1 MRLLPEK
8 SKCRRLSPLETEPRP
23 QARPTAPV
31 TVETQGTTLKNK
43 ETISAAQIKAPVTEP
58 QFASLSFAWNMPVSL
73 AVFKRQNKLWIVFDH
88 SQQIDIK
95 ELRNM
100 AGDLAENIFQFPHPG
115 ATIIQLTPK
124 EDVQFFV
131 RKEGLLWIVD
141 LFTSDQKPQPVKDMT
156 IFTQYDSLNR
166 PYLFIPTEAAGN
178 IVSVIDPTSATS
190 SPSPRP
196 EAPAMVSMLLTTI
209 RSLIRWPPNKVW
221 PLSSRLRTLCSTE
234 ATPD

>member
-1 MRLLPEK
+1 
-8 SKCRRLSPLETEPRP
+8 
-23 QARPTAPV
+23 
-31 TVETQGTTLKNK
+31 
-43 ETISAAQIKAPVTEP
+43 
-58 QFASLSFAWNMPVSL
+58 MPVSL

-178 IVSVIDPTSATS
+178 IVSVIDPDVGDIITVAPTGSAGYGLN
-190 SPSPRP
+190 
-196 EAPAMVSMLLTTI
+196 APYHYYKIYTVIALVFIFLGTLASNDLVWELSDMFNQLMVIPNVIALFALTKMVQGCTKGLKAD
-209 RSLIRWPPNKVW
+209 R
-221 PLSSRLRTLCSTE
+221 
-234 ATPD
+234 